1 MEEPDRQSL
10 QQGHQGP
17 VRDHC
22 VIPFLKDQLSQ
33 ICLLTEQR
41 IRVTE
46 QILIHHKKSCRVR
59 LDPPAAQKAAATQK
73 LSVAQKPVAAQKPL
87 VTHKSSASQ
96 ERELVSGDT
105 IRKIGADIE
114 KHRTISEI
122 AARRNLSRELAEEIV
137 RLYVTHPGVT
147 PEQIMSKMGL

>member
-1 MEEPDRQSL
+1 MQRVSVEKIEIPHEDVKTS
-10 QQGHQGP
+10 GP
-17 VRDHC
+17 
-22 VIPFLKDQLSQ
+22 F
-33 ICLLTEQR
+33 
-41 IRVTE
+41 
-46 QILIHHKKSCRVR
+46 
-59 LDPPAAQKAAATQK
+59 AGQKAAATQK